1 MIGRA
6 SLFILTCCV
15 CMVLMCEGISWAQTV
30 AEPEVRPEAK
40 DGYFELTLKTPDSK
54 KIIVDELVRDTD
66 LDPRAFYRV
75 GAGGYLAFS
84 EADWVDKIEFK
95 VYDRPVTEMSEYK
108 EFAEILSTISDKIWK
123 MNLEFRQYNQMAFRL
138 MNMCDKS
145 MFSSLRAIDDNVAQQ
160 LSIYKQFLLL
170 RDLVVNSLGRFMRER
185 SCVDR
190 YARYR
195 NELNRYTKQLT
206 ELCRDYDRLKKK
218 AIDSARLK
226 TAAEPGRPGESGPG
240 APK

>member
-1 MIGRA
+1 
-6 SLFILTCCV
+6 
-15 CMVLMCEGISWAQTV
+15 MVVICQGVPWAQAV
-30 AEPEVRPEAK
+30 AETEPRPEAK

-95 VYDRPVTEMSEYK
+95 VFDRPVTEMGEYK

-123 MNLEFRQYNQMAFRL
+123 MNLEFRQYNQMGFRL

-170 RDLVVNSLGRFMRER
+170 RDLVVNSLGRFTRER

-190 YARYR
+190 YSRYR

-206 ELCRDYDRLKKK
+206 ELCKDYDRLKKK
-218 AIDSARLK
+218 AIDYARLK
-226 TAAEPGRPGESGPG
+226 TAAESSRSAAPSSE